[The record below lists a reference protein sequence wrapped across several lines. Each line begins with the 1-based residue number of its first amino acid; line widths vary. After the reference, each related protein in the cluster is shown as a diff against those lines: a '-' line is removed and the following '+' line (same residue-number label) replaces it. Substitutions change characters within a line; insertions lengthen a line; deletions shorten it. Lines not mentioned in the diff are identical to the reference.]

1 MSLLNEAMEAFTI
14 LNKAVVDDGYGG
26 TITVWTKG
34 ATIQAALVHNVSV
47 QQQIAQEMGSTS
59 AYTITVRKDIE
70 LDYHTVLKRNADD
83 RIFRLT
89 SNSDDKKT
97 PKSAGLD
104 MCQYTAE
111 EWSLPDGQDTDA

>member
-1 MSLLNEAMEAFTI
+1 MSLLDEAMEDFTI

-26 TITVWTKG
+26 VITTWSPG
-34 ATIQAALVHNVSV
+34 ATIQAAIVHNTSV

-59 AYTITVRKDIE
+59 AYTLTVRKDIE
-70 LDYHTVLKRNADD
+70 LDYHTVLKRKSDD

-97 PKSAGLD
+97 PKSAGLN
-104 MCQYTAE
+104 MRQYTAE
-111 EWSLPDGQDTDA
+111 EWSLSDEQSTDA